1 MLNIFISDL
10 GRYNAG
16 ELTGK
21 WYDMETEEGREEAAQ
36 AVADI
41 EENGSGEYF
50 ISDYE
55 SDGLKIGEHTP
66 IETVAEIGGILESED
81 PDLHYMISDVNGY
94 NGAFDYLI
102 AYDMDSLDDFMS
114 GQDAHFIA
122 CRVYFGD
129 FNPTDDYF
137 NFDGYGNLKSYNERE
152 YVAALEDEAAAIYRE
167 WFEINHGITL

>member
-16 ELTGK
+16 ELNGE
-21 WYDMETEEGREEAAQ
+21 WYDMESEEGREEAAQ
-36 AVADI
+36 AVAVI
-41 EENGSGEYF
+41 GEIGSGEYF

-55 SDGLKIGEHTP
+55 SDGLEIGEHTP
-66 IETVAEIGGILESED
+66 FETVAEIGEVLETDD
-81 PDLHYMISDVNGY
+81 PDLQYMISEINGY
-94 NGAFDYLI
+94 NGAFEYLI
-102 AYDMDSLDDFMS
+102 AYDMDSLDDFMH

-137 NFDGYGNLKSYNERE
+137 NFDGYGNLVSYNERE
-152 YVAALEDEAAAIYRE
+152 YMAALEDEAAAIYRE
-167 WFEINHGITL
+167 WFEITHGITL